1 MFKSI
6 GTFGIVLIMITALI
20 GVALG
25 FGIMG
30 MNHPLPWVMLI
41 IVASIP
47 FIHNKFAAKRYLKW
61 KDEYSVGVEAMDND
75 HKKLINL
82 INQLQTSVDYYTGKE
97 FEEKALDELVDYTK
111 THFKREETLLEENA
125 YDDLDAHKLQ
135 HKAFIEKIELAVE
148 QYKNNADVTI
158 IDTLKF
164 LREWL
169 INHINGTD
177 KQYSKVLN
185 AKGIH

>member
-6 GTFGIVLIMITALI
+6 GTFGILLVMVAALI
-20 GVALG
+20 GVTLG
-25 FGIMG
+25 FSTMG
-30 MNHPLPWVMLI
+30 VSHPLPWIMLV
-41 IVASIP
+41 IVSSIP
-47 FIHNKFAAKRYLKW
+47 FIHNKLATKRYLVW

-111 THFKREETLLEENA
+111 THFRREEKLLEDNNYA
-125 YDDLDAHKLQ
+125 DLDSHKEQ
-135 HKAFIEKIELAVE
+135 HKQFIEKI
-148 QYKNNADVTI
+148 NNAAEEYKKNSDATI
-158 IDTLKF
+158 VDTLKY
-164 LREWL
+164 LKVWL
-169 INHINGTD
+169 ISHINGTD
-177 KQYSKVLN
+177 KEYSKELN